1 MAEKAQTFAHQQPV
15 SCLRGVGKQLALR
28 LEKLSILS
36 LQDLLFHL
44 PYRYVDRTRIT
55 PLGQLQP
62 GQTAVIEGQIRDTN
76 VVYGKRRSLVC
87 RVQDASGSINLRF
100 YHFSASQKNVFVQG
114 HTIRCFGDVRPGS
127 SGLEMYHPEY
137 QLFSDAIGPLEQTL
151 TPAYH
156 TTDGISQPR
165 LRQLIEQAFGL
176 VQADMLPNLSPFVG
190 ANIDSS
196 PGDKS
201 LLKKLHFLHFPPS
214 NINTDELIEGEHRY
228 QQELIIE
235 ELTAHQLS
243 LLRLRE
249 QRLTQQG
256 IDLSNPKK
264 SYQAAFMQS
273 LPFTLTDAQ
282 QRVGK
287 EISGDL
293 IKNTPMMRLLQG
305 DVGSGKT
312 IVAAMAAL
320 VAISANKQV
329 ALMAPTDILTEQHR
343 ACFENWFAPL
353 GIKVVSLSGKQKVA
367 LRRQQL
373 AAIADG
379 SAKMVVGTHAL
390 FQESVSFNNLA
401 LVIIDEQ
408 HRFGVQQR
416 MGLRDKGIN
425 NEGKPHQLIM
435 TATPI
440 PRTLAM
446 SAYADLDYSVIDEL
460 PKGRQGIETVAI
472 SQKRRPEIIERIRH
486 ACMQQRQAYWV
497 CTLIEQSETL
507 SAEAAEDTAVSLQ
520 EQLPELRIGLIHGR
534 LKAIEKETI
543 MAEFKAG
550 QINLLV
556 ATTVIEVGVDVAN
569 ASLMVIEN
577 PERLGLAQLHQLRGR
592 VGRGP
597 IASHC
602 VLLYG
607 DALSHNGKERL
618 QAMRATNDGFKIA
631 EIDLKLRGPG
641 EVLGTRQ
648 TGDIN
653 FKLANLQRDQ
663 HLIPS
668 IHEQAKSLITTHPIL
683 CSQLIQRW
691 VGLSEQ
697 FAQA

>member
-1 MAEKAQTFAHQQPV
+1 VAEKIPRLAHQQAV
-15 SCLRGVGKQLALR
+15 TCLKGVGKQLALR
-28 LEKLSILS
+28 LEKLNILT

-44 PYRYVDRTRIT
+44 PYRYVDRTRVT

-62 GQTAVIEGQIRDTN
+62 NQTAVIQCEIGNTN

-87 RVQDASGSINLRF
+87 RVQDPSGSINLRF
-100 YHFSASQKNVFVQG
+100 YHFSASQKNAFVQG

-137 QLFSDAIGPLEQTL
+137 QIFNESIPPLEQTL

-156 TTDGISQPR
+156 TTDGITQPR
-165 LRQLIEQAFGL
+165 LRQLIEQAFTL
-176 VQADMLPNLSPFVG
+176 IEPAMLPNLSTYLSAG
-190 ANIDSS
+190 SDHKQD
-196 PGDKS
+196 DKGLS
-201 LLKKLHFLHFPPS
+201 EKLNFLHFPPN
-214 NINTDELIEGEHRY
+214 NISVDELIEGVHPY

-235 ELTAHQLS
+235 ELTAYQLS

-249 QRLTQQG
+249 QRLKQQG
-256 IDLSNPKK
+256 IVLANAKK
-264 SYQAAFMQS
+264 YEAAFIQS
-273 LPFTLTDAQ
+273 LPYTLTGAQ
-282 QRVGK
+282 QRVCK
-287 EISGDL
+287 EISDDL
-293 IKNTPMMRLLQG
+293 EKHTPMMRLLQG

-320 VAISANKQV
+320 IAIGADKQV

-343 ACFENWFAPL
+343 TCFENWFAPL

-367 LRRQQL
+367 HRREQL
-373 AAIADG
+373 AAIEDG

-390 FQESVSFNNLA
+390 FQESVSFCNLA

-416 MGLRDKGIN
+416 LELRDKGIAEN
-425 NEGKPHQLIM
+425 GQPHQLIM

-486 ACMQQRQAYWV
+486 ACMEQRQAYWV

-507 SAEAAEDTAVSLQ
+507 TAQAAEDTAVSLQ
-520 EQLPELRIGLIHGR
+520 EQLPKLRIGLIHGR
-534 LKAIEKETI
+534 LKAVEKESI
-543 MAEFKAG
+543 MADFKAG
-550 QINLLV
+550 HINLLV

-597 IASHC
+597 VASHC

-607 DALSHNGKERL
+607 DALSNNGKERL

-648 TGDIN
+648 TGDIS
-653 FKLANLQRDQ
+653 FKLADLQRDQ

-668 IHEQAKSLITTHPIL
+668 IHKQAKTLISTHPIL
-683 CSQLIQRW
+683 CNQLIQRW

-697 FAQA
+697 YAQA

>member
-1 MAEKAQTFAHQQPV
+1 VSESVKTFAHQQPATN
-15 SCLRGVGKQLALR
+15 LKGVGKQLALR
-28 LEKLSILS
+28 LQKLGIFS

-62 GQTAVIEGQIRDTN
+62 GQTAVIQGQIRNTN

-100 YHFSASQKNVFVQG
+100 YHFSASQKNVFAQG

-137 QLFSDAIGPLEQTL
+137 QLFSGAIGPLEQTL

-156 TTDGISQPR
+156 TTDGITQPR
-165 LRQLIEQAFGL
+165 LRQLIEQAFEL
-176 VQADMLPNLSPFVG
+176 VEPDMLPNLLPFLG
-190 ANIDSS
+190 AFADTSIE
-196 PGDKS
+196 DKS
-201 LLKKLHFLHFPPS
+201 LLDKLHFLHFPPS
-214 NINTDELIEGEHRY
+214 NIDPDELIGGEHRY
-228 QQELIIE
+228 QQQLIIE
-235 ELTAHQLS
+235 ELTAYQLS
-243 LLRLRE
+243 LLRLRV

-256 IDLSNPKK
+256 IDLSK
-264 SYQAAFMQS
+264 SNKNYRNSFTQS
-273 LPFTLTDAQ
+273 LPFSLTRAQ

-287 EISGDL
+287 EISDDL
-293 IKNTPMMRLLQG
+293 IKSAPMMRLLQG

-320 VAISANKQV
+320 IAIGADKQV

-343 ACFENWFAPL
+343 ACFESWFSPL
-353 GIKVVSLSGKQKVA
+353 GIKVVSLSGKQKVG

-390 FQESVSFNNLA
+390 FQESVSFDNLA
-401 LVIIDEQ
+401 LIIIDEQ

-416 MGLRDKGIN
+416 LELRDKGIDN
-425 NEGKPHQLIM
+425 KGRPHQLIM

-460 PKGRQGIETVAI
+460 PKGRQGIETVVI
-472 SQKRRPEIIERIRH
+472 SQRRRPEIVERIRH

-507 SAEAAEDTAVSLQ
+507 SAEAAEDIAVSLRN
-520 EQLPELRIGLIHGR
+520 QLPELRVGLIHGR
-534 LKAIEKETI
+534 LKAIEKETV

-550 QINLLV
+550 HIHLLV

-597 IASHC
+597 VASHC

-607 DALSHNGKERL
+607 DALSQNGKERL

-641 EVLGTRQ
+641 EVLGTKQ

-653 FKLANLQRDQ
+653 FKLADLQRDQ
-663 HLIPS
+663 HLLAS
-668 IHEQAKSLITTHPIL
+668 IHEQAKSLISTHPIL
-683 CSQLIQRW
+683 CAQLIQRW

>member
-1 MAEKAQTFAHQQPV
+1 VAARAQTFAYQEPV
-15 SCLRGVGKQLALR
+15 TCLKGVGKQLAIR
-28 LEKLSILS
+28 LEKLNIFT

-62 GQTAVIEGQIRDTN
+62 SITAVIQGEVRNTD

-87 RVQDASGSINLRF
+87 RVQDPSGSINLRF
-100 YHFSASQKNVFVQG
+100 YHFSASQKNAFVKG

-137 QLFSDAIGPLEQTL
+137 QIFNDCIAPLEQTL

-156 TTDGISQPR
+156 TTEGITQPR
-165 LRQLIEQAFGL
+165 LRQLIEQAFSL
-176 VQADMLPNLSPFVG
+176 VESAMLPSLSTFFSSHS
-190 ANIDSS
+190 DSS
-196 PGDKS
+196 QDHKS
-201 LLKKLHFLHFPPS
+201 LREKLHYLHFPPS
-214 NINTDELIEGEHRY
+214 NVNIDELIEGEHRY

-235 ELTAHQLS
+235 ELTAYQLS

-256 IDLSNPKK
+256 ISLSSTIK
-264 SYQAAFMQS
+264 SYQAAFIES
-273 LPFTLTDAQ
+273 LPYTLTGAQ
-282 QRVGK
+282 QRVGE
-287 EISGDL
+287 EISNDL
-293 IKNTPMMRLLQG
+293 RKHTPMMRLLQG

-320 VAISANKQV
+320 IAISADKQV

-343 ACFENWFAPL
+343 TCFENWFAPL
-353 GIKVVSLSGKQKVA
+353 GIKVASLSGKQKVA
-367 LRRQQL
+367 LRREQL
-373 AAIADG
+373 AAIEDG

-390 FQESVSFNNLA
+390 FQESVNFNNLA

-416 MGLRDKGIN
+416 LGLRDKGVN
-425 NEGKPHQLIM
+425 DEGKPHQLIM

-446 SAYADLDYSVIDEL
+446 SAYADLEYSVIDEL
-460 PKGRQGIETVAI
+460 PKGRQAIETVAI

-486 ACMQQRQAYWV
+486 ACLQQRQAYWV

-520 EQLPELRIGLIHGR
+520 QQLPELRIGLIHGR
-534 LKAIEKETI
+534 LKATEKESI
-543 MAEFKAG
+543 MADFKAG
-550 QINLLV
+550 HINLLV

-592 VGRGP
+592 VGRGSV
-597 IASHC
+597 ASHC
-602 VLLYG
+602 VLLFG
-607 DALSHNGKERL
+607 DALSHNGRERL
-618 QAMRATNDGFKIA
+618 QAMRETNDGFKIA

-653 FKLANLQRDQ
+653 FKLADLQRDH
-663 HLIPS
+663 HLLPS
-668 IHEQAKSLITTHPIL
+668 IHKHAKALISSDPVL
-683 CSQLIQRW
+683 CRQLIQRW
-691 VGLSEQ
+691 VGSSEQ